1 MSREILFK
9 GKRIF
14 DGEWI
19 EGNVLN
25 IKGEENPRIA
35 TSCLIGE
42 QGEPLIVAAYEIAPE
57 TLCQY
62 TGLTDKNGKKIW
74 ENDIVDGHTKR
85 GAAFWRSVVLWNEY
99 KARFDVRTMDCN
111 FPMTLDEVVDDISV
125 NGPDYVVIGNIF
137 DNPELLEDSDLTD

>member
-62 TGLTDKNGKKIW
+62 TGLTDKNDKQIW
-74 ENDIVDGHTKR
+74 ENDIVQHVQRRAQR
-85 GAAFWRSVVLWNEY
+85 GANLRVSWHTFCASWMLSREGWMNRFFGEGV
-99 KARFDVRTMDCN
+99 KAEEV
-111 FPMTLDEVVDDISV
+111 EVVGNFFDD
-125 NGPDYVVIGNIF
+125 
-137 DNPELLEDSDLTD
+137 PELLEDSDLTD

>member
-42 QGEPLIVAAYEIAPE
+42 QGEPLIVAAYEIDPE

-62 TGLTDKNGKKIW
+62 TGLTDKNDKRIW
-74 ENDIVDGHTKR
+74 ENDILHRAHNQKDDCIVVWDDG
-85 GAAFWRSVVLWNEY
+85 GF
-99 KARFDVRTMDCN
+99 RFKNIHAQYNQD
-111 FPMTLDEVVDDISV
+111 PMTISSLCFTQKNMEKLMLAV
-125 NGPDYVVIGNIF
+125 AGNVF
-137 DNPELLEDSDLTD
+137 DNPELLE

>member
-42 QGEPLIVAAYEIAPE
+42 QGEPLIVAAYEIDPE
-57 TLCQY
+57 TICQY
-62 TGLTDKNGKKIW
+62 TGLTDKNDKQIW
-74 ENDIVDGHTKR
+74 ENDIVQHVQRRAQR
-85 GAAFWRSVVLWNEY
+85 GANLRVSWHTFCASWMLSREEWMN
-99 KARFDVRTMDCN
+99 RFFGEGVEPEDV
-111 FPMTLDEVVDDISV
+111 E
-125 NGPDYVVIGNIF
+125 VIGNFF